1 MRRTF
6 DILTAATGIVF
17 LSPLLFAI
25 AVAVKLNDGG
35 PVFYRQVRVGRNFR
49 RFRVCKF
56 RTMVVGADRQ
66 GLLTA
71 PGDSRLTRIGSFLR
85 RYKLD
90 ELPQLLNVLKGDMQ
104 LVGARPELEQYV
116 EMFRSQYAAILQE
129 RPGITDPAT
138 LAYRREEKIFS
149 AGRMEEHYVAEI
161 LPAKLKL
168 SLDYQERRSF
178 LSDIRVLLQTVFAV
192 IA

>member
-6 DILTAATGIVF
+6 DVLTAATGTVF

-35 PVFYRQVRVGRNFR
+35 PVFYRQVRVGRNFQ

-66 GLLTA
+66 GWLTA
-71 PGDSRLTRIGSFLR
+71 PGDSRLTLVGSFLR

-90 ELPQLLNVLKGDMQ
+90 ELPQLLNVLIGDMQ
-104 LVGARPELEQYV
+104 LVGARPELERYV

-138 LAYRREEKIFS
+138 LAYRREEQIFS
-149 AGRMEEHYVAEI
+149 AGRMEKQYVAEI

-178 LSDIRVLLQTVFAV
+178 LSDIRVLLQTVLAV